1 MAALCVGQYFGVALK
16 DAAAAVEAYVPA
28 NLRSQLERTER
39 NLLVLDTYNANPSS
53 MKASLD
59 NFSASRFPHK
69 MVILGQMLELG
80 PDSPDEH
87 RRVIERVAAM
97 KDCERA
103 VFVGEEFEKAAA
115 VCPVVGDVRFR
126 FCHDVA
132 EAREVL
138 GKEPA
143 EGLSI
148 LMKGSNA
155 VGLPSLKDL
164 L

>member
-1 MAALCVGQYFGVALK
+1 
-16 DAAAAVEAYVPA
+16 
-28 NLRSQLERTER
+28 
-39 NLLVLDTYNANPSS
+39 

-80 PDSPDEH
+80 PDSSDEH
-87 RRVIERVAAM
+87 RRVIDRVAAM

-115 VCPVVGDVRFR
+115 VCPAAGDARFR

-132 EAREVL
+132 EAREVF